1 MLLLIIVLLLLF
13 GGGGGYYGYSRW
25 GSRGGAGDGR
35 DGRAHCGGLVLPRRI
50 AMTLQGR
57 SRERCLQ
64 MFSMEPGN
72 KGSLATPAATQPMTL
87 IFSVKEAGQ
96 NFLSRGCS
104 G

>member
-1 MLLLIIVLLLLF
+1 
-13 GGGGGYYGYSRW
+13 
-25 GSRGGAGDGR
+25 
-35 DGRAHCGGLVLPRRI
+35 
-50 AMTLQGR
+50 
-57 SRERCLQ
+57 